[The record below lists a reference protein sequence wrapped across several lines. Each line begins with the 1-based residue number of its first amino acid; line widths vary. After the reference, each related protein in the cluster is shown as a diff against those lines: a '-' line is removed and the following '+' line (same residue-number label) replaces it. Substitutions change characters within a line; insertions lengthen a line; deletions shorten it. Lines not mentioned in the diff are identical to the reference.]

1 MLARGAGGHLARAG
15 RSGAGQCRVRIWRG
29 GAAGAPALIAPAPAP
44 CRFSTP
50 IPATLAAT
58 KVLALTIKATLSHPR
73 HTMPHLAPLPWDASP
88 QFLTR
93 FEHYQAT
100 RGFVPNSILTMQRRP
115 AIAQA
120 FMDLNKAVLYEG
132 TVPEELKML
141 VSLVTSQASGCRYC
155 QAHMTNLAS
164 LYQASDEKIRAV
176 WDFES
181 SPLFTE
187 AERAALRLGY
197 HAALVP
203 NDVQAAHFERLKAHF
218 DDGQIVEIVATIALF
233 GYLNRW
239 NDTMATALEPLA
251 IEVATRAIGAVGW
264 EAGKHGG

>member
-1 MLARGAGGHLARAG
+1 
-15 RSGAGQCRVRIWRG
+15 
-29 GAAGAPALIAPAPAP
+29 
-44 CRFSTP
+44 
-50 IPATLAAT
+50 
-58 KVLALTIKATLSHPR
+58 
-73 HTMPHLAPLPWDASP
+73 MPHLDPLPWEANP
-88 QFLTR
+88 QFLER
-93 FEHYQAT
+93 FQHYQNT

-164 LYQASDEKIRAV
+164 IYKASDEKIRAV
-176 WDFES
+176 WDFEI
-181 SPLFTE
+181 SPLFSA
-187 AERAALRLGY
+187 AEKAALRLGY

-203 NDVQAAHFERLKAHF
+203 NEATAADFDALKQHF
-218 DDGQIVEIVATIALF
+218 DESQIVEIVATIALF

-239 NDTMATALEPLA
+239 NDTVATTLEVRA
-251 IEVATRAIGAVGW
+251 GEVASRAIGAVGW
-264 EAGKHGG
+264 QAGKHGG

>member
-1 MLARGAGGHLARAG
+1 
-15 RSGAGQCRVRIWRG
+15 
-29 GAAGAPALIAPAPAP
+29 
-44 CRFSTP
+44 
-50 IPATLAAT
+50 
-58 KVLALTIKATLSHPR
+58 
-73 HTMPHLAPLPWDASP
+73 MPHIDPLPWEASP
-88 QFLTR
+88 QFRER
-93 FEHYQAT
+93 FQHYQNT

-120 FMDLNKAVLYEG
+120 FMDLNRAVLYEG
-132 TVPEELKML
+132 TVAEELKML

-164 LYQASDEKIRAV
+164 IYSASDEKIRAV
-176 WDFES
+176 WDFET
-181 SPLFTE
+181 SPLFSA

-203 NDVQAAHFERLKAHF
+203 NEASEADFDALRAHF

-239 NDTMATALEPLA
+239 NDTMATTLESRA
-251 IEVATRAIGAVGW
+251 VEVAGRAIAPVGW
-264 EAGKHGG
+264 EAGKHG